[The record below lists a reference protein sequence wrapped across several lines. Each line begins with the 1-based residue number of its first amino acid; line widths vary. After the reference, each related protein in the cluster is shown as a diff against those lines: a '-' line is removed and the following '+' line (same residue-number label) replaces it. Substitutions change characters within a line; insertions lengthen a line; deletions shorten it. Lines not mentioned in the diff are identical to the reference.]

1 MSRKIIH
8 TANEGLQKQKTKC
21 VIKKKKKTLD
31 GLNGMEITEERI
43 IGLKNR
49 LIEIL

>member
-21 VIKKKKKTLD
+21 VIKKKKTIGWAKQ
-31 GLNGMEITEERI
+31 NGNNR
-43 IGLKNR
+43 GKNHWS
-49 LIEIL
+49 